1 MSSGTGCFR
10 PSAVEGQPVIGLVPL
25 DDRPCNRV
33 FPQQLAPI
41 VGCELRLPPRELL
54 GWFTRPG
61 DCDALIAWLDDCA
74 AERLVVSLDML
85 CYGGLV
91 AGRAAAAT
99 LEQARRRLRSLHAL
113 KQRRPDLITYAFAS
127 LMRLGCTVT
136 SAHTLRLHSDLV
148 AYSMLY
154 DRLHRLGDGSARAE
168 LDDVITRLDADALQE
183 YLAVRQRNHKVN
195 RAALQL
201 IADHTVDFL
210 VICQEDAAPVGLHLP
225 EQQALRD
232 DIARLGISDRVSL
245 HPGADEVGLVL
256 VARQLTTL
264 AGRVP
269 RIAPD
274 YAAQA
279 GAAAIPRYEH
289 QPLRQTVESQLRA
302 AGAEVVPPGRADA
315 IMFVHTP
322 IGEQQEADN
331 APPQGQSPSYAMQA
345 DSIAARLQAA
355 RAAGY
360 LAGIADV
367 AYANGAD
374 PELIAALHRSEAV
387 KDLNAFAGWNTA
399 GNTIG
404 TVAAQLCLEIL
415 AARAGLSH
423 PRPSARFLACRL
435 LDDWAYQSCVRKRAV
450 ALAESQGENPY
461 SLGAAADRFEEYVR
475 AELEP
480 FAHSIH
486 SFAWEG
492 AEEGEIPFSVALPWK
507 RLFEIEAD
515 LPSLAS

>member
-1 MSSGTGCFR
+1 MSSGTGSFR
-10 PSAVEGQPVIGLVPL
+10 PSAVEGQPVIGLLPL
-25 DDRPCNRV
+25 DDRPCNRL

-41 VGCELRLPPRELL
+41 VGCELLLPPRGLL
-54 GWFTRPG
+54 GWFTTPG
-61 DCDALIAWLDDCA
+61 DCDALMAWLDDCA

-91 AGRAAAAT
+91 AGRASAT
-99 LEQARRRLRSLHAL
+99 RLQQARRRLRSLHAL
-113 KQRRPDLITYAFAS
+113 KQRRPELIVYAFTS
-127 LMRLGCTVT
+127 LMRLGRTVT
-136 SAHTLRLHSDLV
+136 SADTLRLHSNLV

-168 LDDVITRLDADALQE
+168 LDDVTARLDADALQE
-183 YLAVRQRNHKVN
+183 YLAVRQRNHEVN

-201 IADHTVDFL
+201 IADHTLDYL
-210 VICQEDAAPVGLHLP
+210 VICQEDAAPVGLHIP
-225 EQQALRD
+225 EHQALRD
-232 DIARLGISDRVSL
+232 DIARLGISDRVAL
-245 HPGADEVGLVL
+245 HPGADEVSLVL
-256 VARQLTTL
+256 MARQLTHL
-264 AGRVP
+264 AGCAP

-274 YAAQA
+274 YATQE

-289 QPLRQTVESQLRA
+289 QPLRQSVESQLRA
-302 AGAEVVPPGRADA
+302 AGAEAVPPGRADA

-322 IGEQQEADN
+322 IGEQREAGE
-331 APPQGQSPSYAMQA
+331 APPRGQSPSYAMQA
-345 DSIAARLQAA
+345 DSMAARLQAA

-374 PELIAALHRSEAV
+374 PELVSALRRSEVV

-399 GNTIG
+399 SNTIG

-423 PRPSARFLACRL
+423 PSPSARFLACRL

-480 FAHSIH
+480 LAHHIH
-486 SFAWEG
+486 SFGWDG
-492 AEEGEIPFSVALPWK
+492 AEEGEIPFSVTLPWK

-515 LPSLAS
+515 VLSPAS